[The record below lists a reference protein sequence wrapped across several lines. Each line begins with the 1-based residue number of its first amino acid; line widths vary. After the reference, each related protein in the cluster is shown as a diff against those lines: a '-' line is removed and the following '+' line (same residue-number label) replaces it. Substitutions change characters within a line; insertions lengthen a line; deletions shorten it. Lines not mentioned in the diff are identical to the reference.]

1 MEVRELFKKANEL
14 DGQTVEVEGW
24 IRNLRDSNK
33 FAFIELNDGTDFRSV
48 QIVID
53 EELENFEEVK
63 KYYLSSAIVVKG
75 TLVLTPDMKQPF
87 EIKASEVTL
96 VGASTADYPLQPKRH
111 TREYLRSIAHL
122 RARTN
127 LFRATFRVRSVLAF
141 AIHKFFQDK
150 GFLYAQTPLFSAFD
164 GEGAGEIF
172 HVTNFD
178 LKNVPKKDDGTVDFS
193 QDFFGK
199 PVNLAVTGQLEG
211 ETMAQAF
218 RNIYTFGPT
227 FRADK
232 SNTKNHLAEFWM
244 VEPEMAFCDLE
255 GNMDVAEDMMKF
267 IIKYTLDHCQEEMK
281 FLDQFVEKG
290 LIEKL
295 NKIVESK
302 FARMTYTEAIDVV
315 NKADHKFDVIPKWG
329 DDLAREH
336 ERYLAEVYNGGPTF
350 VTDYPKEI
358 KAFYM
363 KLNPDNKTVAAC
375 DLLVPGIGEIIGGSQ
390 REENYDVL
398 LEKMKDFHLN
408 AEDYYWYLD
417 LRKYGSTVHSGYG
430 LGFERMVMYMTGV
443 DNVRDVALY
452 PRTVNNCEF

>member
-1 MEVRELFKKANEL
+1 MEVRELFLKANEL
-14 DGQTVEVEGW
+14 DGKAVKVEGW

-48 QIVID
+48 QVVID
-53 EELENFEEVK
+53 EELENFEDVK
-63 KYYLSSAIVVKG
+63 KYYLSSAIVVEG

-87 EIKASEVTL
+87 EIKASKVTL
-96 VGASTADYPLQPKRH
+96 EGASTADYPLQPKRH

-141 AIHKFFQDK
+141 AIHKFFQDR
-150 GFLYAQTPLFSAFD
+150 GFLYAQTPLFSSFD

-178 LKNVPKKDDGTVDFS
+178 LKNVPKKDDGSVDFS

-244 VEPEMAFCDLE
+244 VEPEMAFCDLK

-267 IIKYTLDHCQEEMK
+267 IIKYTLDNCKEEMK

-302 FARMTYTEAIDVV
+302 FARMTYTEAIEVI

-336 ERYLAEVYNGGPTF
+336 ERYLAEVHNGGPTF

-398 LEKMKDFHLN
+398 LQKLKDFHLN

-443 DNVRDVALY
+443 DNVRDVSLY

>member
-53 EELENFEEVK
+53 EELDNFEEVK
-63 KYYLSSAIVVKG
+63 KFYLSSAIVVKG

-290 LIEKL
+290 LIGKL

-302 FARMTYTEAIDVV
+302 FARMTYTEAIDVI

-336 ERYLAEVYNGGPTF
+336 ERYLAEVHNGGPTF

-408 AEDYYWYLD
+408 SEDYYWYLD